1 MVFGTGGDNC
11 PRCKP
16 GFSFTRT
23 NCNERRVLPL
33 HLLSHLTDRSE
44 MSYLSDLMIERE
56 EYAQAARRRCK
67 VCGERLQQG
76 EDDECYR
83 HTRDLEKG

>member
-1 MVFGTGGDNC
+1 
-11 PRCKP
+11 
-16 GFSFTRT
+16 
-23 NCNERRVLPL
+23 
-33 HLLSHLTDRSE
+33 